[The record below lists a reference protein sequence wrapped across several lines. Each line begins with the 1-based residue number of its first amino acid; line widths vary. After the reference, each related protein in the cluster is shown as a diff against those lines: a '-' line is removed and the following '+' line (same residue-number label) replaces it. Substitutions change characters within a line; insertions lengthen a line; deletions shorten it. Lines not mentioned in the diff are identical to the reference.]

1 METQALMFSF
11 KTPYNG
17 GDTMTYYKIKVIS
30 ISGERT
36 IKVPEKEMN
45 WFLVNAAKR
54 GWHLEFIG

>member
-1 METQALMFSF
+1 MFSF